1 MTITI
6 ADLDINMLNFSE
18 VKLGKATPFIKPIY
32 GVNDLPYLQLPW
44 LNLSTFGVPPK
55 SEYTKE
61 DKQRMFIKVPIEEDS
76 DLYQQLLRIDD
87 KMKHAVFTTHNAN
100 LVNASYDNLVKY
112 SEKYGKPYIKVKLH
126 TSYPD
131 NVILTEVW
139 HSGEGIKTQC
149 QFDNID
155 DFALCVP
162 FKSDIRMI
170 VKVVK
175 LWVVNKQYGLTIKLK
190 KIEVKPLEPSSYQID
205 FIDD

>member
-1 MTITI
+1 MTIKI
-6 ADLDINMLNFSE
+6 ADLDLNMLNFSE
-18 VKLGKATPFIKPIY
+18 VKLGKATTFIKPIY
-32 GVNDLPYLQLPW
+32 GINDLPYLQLPW
-44 LNLSTFGVPPK
+44 LTLSTFGVPPK

-76 DLYQQLLRIDD
+76 DLYQQLLRLDD
-87 KMKHAVFTTHNAN
+87 KMKHHIITTSNTN
-100 LVNASYDNLVKY
+100 LFNASYDNLVKY
-112 SEKYGKPYIKVKLH
+112 SEKHGKPYIKVKLD
-126 TSYPD
+126 TSYPE
-131 NVILTEVW
+131 NHILTEVW
-139 HSGEGIKTQC
+139 HSGEGIKAQC

>member
-1 MTITI
+1 MTIKI
-6 ADLDINMLNFSE
+6 ADLDLNMLNFSE
-18 VKLGKATPFIKPIY
+18 VKLGKATTFIKPIY
-32 GVNDLPYLQLPW
+32 GINDLPYLQLPW
-44 LNLSTFGVPPK
+44 LTLSTFGVPPK

-76 DLYQQLLRIDD
+76 DLYQQLLRLDD
-87 KMKHAVFTTHNAN
+87 KMKHHIITTSNTN
-100 LVNASYDNLVKY
+100 LFNASYDNLVKY
-112 SEKYGKPYIKVKLH
+112 SEKHGKPYIKVKLD
-126 TSYPD
+126 TSYPE
-131 NVILTEVW
+131 NHILTEVW
-139 HSGEGIKTQC
+139 HSGDGTKAQC

-155 DFALCVP
+155 DFARCVP